1 MKAQTRIMSEKSN
14 RIRIGIDARWIFP
27 RISGIGKYT
36 RQLIMA
42 LAEIDQINQY
52 VLMFD
57 DRDRMQA
64 ELELMQLDKSDNFTG
79 EVVPFSPFSTRG
91 LLRLPRLLDQLELDL
106 FHSTNFMAPL
116 RKSRCRVAVTIHD
129 LIPYLYPQY
138 VPRSKKNRLMPL
150 YKILMKRIVKKA
162 DGVIAVSNHTRKDI
176 LRCFRVGGEKVDV
189 VYNGIDRRY
198 FKRVGPLSPLR
209 QKFKIEG
216 QMAITVG
223 RSDPY
228 KNLLGLVRAFAILAE
243 NDQAGPSLVIIGAD
257 DPRYP
262 EVREFVEQNK
272 LGERVFF
279 AGYLDDENLEAAY
292 RDADMLVHPSLYEGF
307 GFPPVEAMACGTPV
321 VSSDRASLGEVLGS
335 AAELVDPEQP
345 EQIAAAIMK
354 VATDDQLRRRLIES
368 GKNRARCF
376 TLEKMARETL
386 QIYRKIYL
394 QTQS

>member
-1 MKAQTRIMSEKSN
+1 MLEKNN

-27 RISGIGKYT
+27 QISGIGKYT
-36 RQLIMA
+36 RQLIMS

-52 VLMFD
+52 VLIFD
-57 DRDRMQA
+57 DRDRMKA
-64 ELELMQLDKSDNFTG
+64 EIELMQLDKIENFSG
-79 EVVPFSPFSTRG
+79 EVVPFSPFSTKG
-91 LLRLPRLLDQLELDL
+91 LMKLPRLLDQLELDI

-116 RKSRCRVAVTIHD
+116 RRSRCKVVVTIHD

-138 VPRSKKNRLMPL
+138 VPKSKKKRLMPL

-162 DGVIAVSNHTRKDI
+162 DSVIAVSNHTRKDI
-176 LRCFRVGGEKVDV
+176 LRCFKVGGEKVSV

-198 FKRVGPLSPLR
+198 FKRVGPLSSLR

-228 KNLLGLVRAFAILAE
+228 KNLIGLVQAFGIIAE
-243 NDQAGPSLVIIGAD
+243 NDSDGPSLVIIGAD

-262 EVREFVEQNK
+262 EVREFVEENS
-272 LGERVFF
+272 LGDRVFF

-321 VSSDRASLGEVLGS
+321 VSSDRASLSEVLGN

-354 VATDDQLRRRLIES
+354 VADDDQLYNRLIES
-368 GKNRARCF
+368 GKSRARCF

-386 QIYRKIYL
+386 QVYRKIYL
-394 QTQS
+394 QI